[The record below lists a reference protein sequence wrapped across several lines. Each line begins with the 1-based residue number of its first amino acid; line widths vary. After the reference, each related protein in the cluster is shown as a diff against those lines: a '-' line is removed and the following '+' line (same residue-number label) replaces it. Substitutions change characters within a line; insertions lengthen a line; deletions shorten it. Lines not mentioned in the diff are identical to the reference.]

1 MYFNSVFEILQS
13 HLFCLFIFKQILILN
28 FWSANTNI
36 LIAHASACIFLFFPP
51 LVWYTHM
58 HTHAYTRA
66 HTRPFL
72 YTGRSVYLPFAPDFL
87 LSVRVVRKSPP
98 APPRGGPVPPRR
110 RALCSGLRGSLP
122 PALRPDERV
131 SSVLAGVRCGPR
143 AGPGRGGCGAVSR
156 GQGPRL
162 VASAPALSPS
172 LDRLVTRR
180 TGPCCSLG
188 APGGWGSGDTCVRLR
203 AGQTG
208 P

>member
-58 HTHAYTRA
+58 HTHARFCTR
-66 HTRPFL
+66 
-72 YTGRSVYLPFAPDFL
+72 GDRSICLLPPTFYCQCAL
-87 LSVRVVRKSPP
+87 LGSPRQH
-98 APPRGGPVPPRR
+98 PPRGGPVPPRR

-122 PALRPDERV
+122 PALRPDKRM
-131 SSVLAGVRCGPR
+131 SSVLAGVHCGPG

-162 VASAPALSPS
+162 VVSAPALSPS

-188 APGGWGSGDTCVRLR
+188 APGGWGSGDTGVRLR